1 MIFSIAVYAAPYSSQ
16 SSYSAYR
23 FASAL
28 LENGHSL
35 YRVFFYCDGIQ
46 AASDFATPPQD
57 ELQLTQAWQSLANKY
72 QVDLAV
78 CIAAA
83 LKRGLLNSQEA
94 ARYEKQAS
102 NLAKGFELAGL
113 GQLVDAAITS
123 DRLITFGN

>member
-28 LENGHSL
+28 LSEGHTL
-35 YRVFFYCDGIQ
+35 YRVFFYCDGVH
-46 AASDFATPPQD
+46 AASDLATPPQD
-57 ELQLTQAWQSLANKY
+57 EPQLTQAWQDLANKH
-72 QVDLAV
+72 QVDLTV

-83 LKRGLLNSQEA
+83 LKRGLFNSQEG

-102 NLAKGFELAGL
+102 NLAEGSELAGL
-113 GQLVDAAITS
+113 GQLVDGAIAS